1 MLVIKNEYCQYSIN
15 IDENLVNEIYENSTI
30 DEIEEVIRQLK
41 DGELEVCTLIE
52 DAYLNDV
59 ELHWNFIDNNSTY
72 ELEN

>member
-1 MLVIKNEYCQYSIN
+1 MLIIKNEYCQYSIN

-41 DGELEVCTLIE
+41 DGELEVSTLIE

>member
-1 MLVIKNEYCQYSIN
+1 MLIIKNEYCQYSIN

>member
-41 DGELEVCTLIE
+41 DGELEVSTLIE

>member
-15 IDENLVNEIYENSTI
+15 IDEDLINEIYENSTI

-41 DGELEVCTLIE
+41 DGELEVSTLIE